1 MPRNELLNCILKQQC
16 AAYDC
21 PPCSCPTAAAGD
33 LVLKWHEFLFCV
45 LLSALVAG
53 STVAGG
59 PFMRWLRD
67 YWSEHSPAL
76 QSPGYT
82 TVNLQGTQSQV
93 VLSDMILSEPQP
105 MFNIIKQHFPAFIYG
120 RGRKGHVVV
129 YEKVGSI
136 HMKELAHQGVTLP
149 MLLRHYVF
157 SMEYLWRVVEPRGDA
172 QLITI
177 QDVQG
182 IGLSDLTGMALEFAK
197 GAAQTASKHYVER
210 CYRTFIINSPAWFP
224 LLWAAI
230 SPFVPLRT
238 KKKASALDC
247 PCGNC
252 LSNHV
257 ATASIH
263 VRVLGSNYRPVLQQE
278 IEPDMIPLEY
288 GGSCTTPLHESPEE
302 ANLSAMV
309 TAINMEYY
317 RQRSMERISEHLHP
331 SQTISVRNSMTSDHG
346 AGARHE
352 AYWANAHAHAGYR
365 HSSVNRLQPA
375 LCGVG
380 ASPGHDLRRTS
391 DSGYIIGLVPEE
403 ESSSSNCSSDGGCD
417 DYTGPNDSALASVLQ
432 EATAETTLTA
442 ATPCSAHHK
451 RTTSSPLYSALQG
464 SACESMST

>member
-21 PPCSCPTAAAGD
+21 PPCSCSTAAAGD

-93 VLSDMILSEPQP
+93 VLSDMVREESYRSYLQGGGNGAIPVLSDRDRAVPPPRFVRACCGNVEQAAKRWAETLQWREVNKVDQILSEPQP

-224 LLWAAI
+224 LLWAAM

-238 KKKASALDC
+238 KKK
-247 PCGNC
+247 
-252 LSNHV
+252 
-257 ATASIH
+257 

-278 IEPDMIPLEY
+278 IESDMIPLEY

-309 TAINMEYY
+309 S
-317 RQRSMERISEHLHP
+317 R
-331 SQTISVRNSMTSDHG
+331 
-346 AGARHE
+346 
-352 AYWANAHAHAGYR
+352 
-365 HSSVNRLQPA
+365 
-375 LCGVG
+375 
-380 ASPGHDLRRTS
+380 ASG
-391 DSGYIIGLVPEE
+391 II
-403 ESSSSNCSSDGGCD
+403 
-417 DYTGPNDSALASVLQ
+417 
-432 EATAETTLTA
+432 
-442 ATPCSAHHK
+442 
-451 RTTSSPLYSALQG
+451 LYSSLLATMYLLVLVTLMCPCAQNT
-464 SACESMST
+464 ANTANQ